1 MQITDRSKDV
11 IKSGGEW
18 ISSID
23 LENLAVGHPAVAEA
37 AVIGVYH
44 PKWDERPLLI
54 VQLKQGQ
61 SATREDILKFMDG
74 KIAKWWMPDDVVF
87 VDGIPHTATGKILKT
102 ALRDRF
108 QELPF
113 PERGGVRAERP
124 FHPSPAGRDGAHRTA
139 RNSPSSEHHKLD
151 AAIADFRPA
160 EEHPLLPD
168 DQHQLGRVAQVVA
181 DAFCDRPVD
190 AGFRV
195 GHHIELFDR
204 PTLQVQGRWRCRATS
219 GPAASGS
226 ARAGRLSGIGQI
238 DLRLGQDCRNA
249 SADDR

>member
-1 MQITDRSKDV
+1 MKITDDAGKDLPWDGKTFGRLKVAGPAVSKAYFRVDADILDEDGYFDTGDVATIDEHGYMRITDRSKDV

-102 ALRDRF
+102 ALRDQF
-108 QELPF
+108 KAYSF
-113 PERGGVRAERP
+113 PERGGVGSRAFRLEPRMRGEGRP
-124 FHPSPAGRDGAHRTA
+124 RETHRPHRPCATA
-139 RNSPSSEHHKLD
+139 RDPPDPPLNLPRVRGLKRASLQPG
-151 AAIADFRPA
+151 AICPA
-160 EEHPLLPD
+160 RFQP
-168 DQHQLGRVAQVVA
+168 GR
-181 DAFCDRPVD
+181 F
-190 AGFRV
+190 
-195 GHHIELFDR
+195 
-204 PTLQVQGRWRCRATS
+204 
-219 GPAASGS
+219 
-226 ARAGRLSGIGQI
+226 
-238 DLRLGQDCRNA
+238 
-249 SADDR
+249 